1 MSGQIGRWKSTPYG
15 AWSGCIRRWSWR
27 GKKRQTMENLQSAG
41 RRRRCRVSPDGMH
54 ARRDILHTSY
64 ILPTYCMYKYVRD
77 TYMYSVRVY
86 SLAIVD
92 PLEQV
97 RHLQVQVTTVTQKW
111 PNAVRVSQ
119 ANHRRP
125 DPNIPK
131 RRAKA
136 RIVLPSPLSLTSASP
151 SLADGTMECASRFS
165 SHSSD
170 NMSGLRIRRD

>member
-1 MSGQIGRWKSTPYG
+1 MSGQIGRRKSTPYG
-15 AWSGCIRRWSWR
+15 AWSGSIRRWSWR
-27 GKKRQTMENLQSAG
+27 GKKRQTTENLQSAG

-64 ILPTYCMYKYVRD
+64 ILSVYVCAR
-77 TYMYSVRVY
+77 YIHVLY

-131 RRAKA
+131 RRGKA
-136 RIVLPSPLSLTSASP
+136 RIVLPSPLSLTSTSP

-170 NMSGLRIRRD
+170 NMSGLRSRHD